1 MPTGSAEAGIDMPWT
16 PQEEDFVILLEE
28 GGWNLGSV
36 QQYNPVNDSV
46 CVQLLTSLKTR
57 AKDNR
62 GKTYWIYPD
71 EDTVDDFQQKNLLHV
86 RPSVIVAKNIKRK
99 DLVLALLNWEVIEG
113 ICEKLYAKHYA
124 TPLWYW
130 QRDAL
135 EITL

>member
-1 MPTGSAEAGIDMPWT
+1 MIWT
-16 PQEEDFVILLEE
+16 IQEEDFVILLEE

-36 QQYNPVNDSV
+36 QQYNPVNDSI

-99 DLVLALLNWEVIEG
+99 DLVLALLN
-113 ICEKLYAKHYA
+113 
-124 TPLWYW
+124 
-130 QRDAL
+130 
-135 EITL
+135 

>member
-1 MPTGSAEAGIDMPWT
+1 MPTGSAKAGIDMPWT

-36 QQYNPVNDSV
+36 QQYNPVNDSI

-57 AKDNR
+57 AKDNG

-86 RPSVIVAKNIKRK
+86 RPSVIVAKHIKRK
-99 DLVLALLNWEVIEG
+99 DLVLALLN
-113 ICEKLYAKHYA
+113 
-124 TPLWYW
+124 
-130 QRDAL
+130 
-135 EITL
+135 